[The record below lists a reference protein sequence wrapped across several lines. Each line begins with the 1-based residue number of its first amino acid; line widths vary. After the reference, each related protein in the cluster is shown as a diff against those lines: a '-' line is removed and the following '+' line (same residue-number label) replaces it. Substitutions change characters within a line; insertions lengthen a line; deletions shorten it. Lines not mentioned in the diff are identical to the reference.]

1 MFVIRSQMLAISRG
15 VPMYTSI
22 VYFCTRGVKMQ
33 LGKKLKAIRLA
44 ENLNQLEMSQ
54 LIDISIDSIKS
65 YETLRRTIN
74 EGNLM
79 KITNNERFSKYTLWL
94 MIGKTAPESNQ
105 VSPDFSI
112 LLACG
117 LIEEEAEKR
126 A

>member
-1 MFVIRSQMLAISRG
+1 
-15 VPMYTSI
+15 
-22 VYFCTRGVKMQ
+22 MQ